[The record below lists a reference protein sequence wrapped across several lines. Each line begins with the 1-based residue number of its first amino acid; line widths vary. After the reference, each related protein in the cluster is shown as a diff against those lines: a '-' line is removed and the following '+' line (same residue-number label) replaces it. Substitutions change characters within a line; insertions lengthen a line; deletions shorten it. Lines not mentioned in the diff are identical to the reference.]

1 MKARFHQRLLNH
13 KPSIKITIA
22 IEPNSVTSGD
32 QRRIRYEISIVRDV
46 CALNGGIRK
55 TGVNTVV
62 TTATTSTNTIRYE
75 ISIVRDVCALNGAIR
90 KTGVNTVVTTAT
102 TSTNTISQT
111 SLRLALVHS
120 DNRVRRLGMP
130 GSGSIFNLAHHRH
143 GPQYADGEKRQ

>member
-13 KPSIKITIA
+13 KPSIKMTIA
-22 IEPNSVTSGD
+22 MEPNSVTSGD

-46 CALNGGIRK
+46 CALNG
-55 TGVNTVV
+55 
-62 TTATTSTNTIRYE
+62 
-75 ISIVRDVCALNGAIR
+75 AIR
-90 KTGVNTVVTTAT
+90 KTGVNTVGTTAT

-130 GSGSIFNLAHHRH
+130 GPGSIFNLAPNHLA
-143 GPQYADGEKRQ
+143 PKYADGTK